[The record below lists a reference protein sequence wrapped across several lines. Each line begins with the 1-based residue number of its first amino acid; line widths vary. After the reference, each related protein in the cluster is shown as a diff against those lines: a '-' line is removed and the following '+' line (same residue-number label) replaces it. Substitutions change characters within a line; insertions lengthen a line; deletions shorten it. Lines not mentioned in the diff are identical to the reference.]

1 MTQRF
6 LRRPEVEQITGL
18 PRSTLYDLI
27 AANQFPKPV
36 SISTHT
42 VAWIDSEVAEWQNQR
57 IAKRDSNTKAA

>member
-6 LRRPEVEQITGL
+6 LRRPEVESLTGL

-36 SISTHT
+36 PISTHT
-42 VAWIDSEVAEWQNQR
+42 VAWIETEVADWQCQR
-57 IAKRDSNTKAA
+57 IAERDGKAA